1 VKQVVFCYLIKHFN
15 KFKIILEQN
24 NSIFSYF
31 IKKQVKSLKKI
42 NSMADLS
49 VTYMGIKLKNPLIL
63 GASNLVTKPDVIKQV
78 EGAGIGAIVYRSL
91 FEEQI
96 QLENLQMDEE
106 LSEYEDRNAEM
117 TRLFPG
123 LEHAGPKEH
132 LYNVEKMVKSV
143 NVPVFASLNAI
154 YEPTWV
160 EYAKELEKTGVA
172 GLEINLYAVPGYFE
186 VSGESIEEKQIQIV
200 KAVKKAVSIP
210 VSVKI
215 SLFYTNPLNFIKKI
229 DEAGADGYVLFNRFF
244 QPEIDIQKE
253 EYYYPWELSNPK
265 DHMVGLRYAGLLH
278 GNLDGSIC
286 VSRGIYDANDVIKMI
301 LAGADVVQMV
311 STIYRNQPSVVS
323 DILIDLNRWMDEK
336 EYKSLDDFRGKLS
349 RKNLKDPFA
358 YQRAQY
364 VDILMKSEAIFKKYP
379 MV

>member
-1 VKQVVFCYLIKHFN
+1 
-15 KFKIILEQN
+15 
-24 NSIFSYF
+24 
-31 IKKQVKSLKKI
+31 
-42 NSMADLS
+42 MADLS
-49 VTYMGIKLKNPLIL
+49 TSYMGIKLKNPLIL
-63 GASNLVTKPDVIKQV
+63 GASNLVTKTDVIKQV
-78 EGAGIGAIVYRSL
+78 EEAGIGAIVYRSL

-96 QLENLQMDEE
+96 QLENLQLDEE
-106 LSEYEDRNAEM
+106 LSEYENRNAEM
-117 TRLFPG
+117 TNLFPG

-132 LYNVEKMVKSV
+132 LYNLGKLVKSV
-143 NVPVFASLNAI
+143 DVPVFASLNAI

-186 VSGESIEEKQIQIV
+186 VSGESIEDKQVQIV
-200 KAVKKAVSIP
+200 KAVKQAVSIP

-244 QPEIDIQKE
+244 QPEVDIEKE
-253 EYYYPWELSNPK
+253 EYFYPWELSNPK
-265 DHMVGLRYAGLLH
+265 DHMVSLRYAGLLF

-311 STIYRNQPSVVS
+311 STIYRNSPTVVS
-323 DILIDLNRWMDEK
+323 DILMDLNKWMDDK
-336 EYKSLDDFRGKLS
+336 GYKTLDDFRGKLS

-364 VDILMKSEAIFKKYP
+364 VDILTKSEEIFKKYP

>member
-1 VKQVVFCYLIKHFN
+1 
-15 KFKIILEQN
+15 
-24 NSIFSYF
+24 
-31 IKKQVKSLKKI
+31 
-42 NSMADLS
+42 MADLS
-49 VTYMGIKLKNPLIL
+49 TTYMGIKLKNPIIL
-63 GASNLVTKPDVIKQV
+63 GASNLVTKTDVIKQV
-78 EGAGIGAIVYRSL
+78 EEAGIGAIVYRSL

-106 LSEYEDRNAEM
+106 LSEYENRNAEM
-117 TRLFPG
+117 TNLFPG

-132 LYNVEKMVKSV
+132 LYNVEKLVKSV
-143 NVPVFASLNAI
+143 DVPVFASLNAI

-186 VSGESIEEKQIQIV
+186 VTGESIEEKQIQIV
-200 KAVKKAVSIP
+200 KAVKNAVSIP

-215 SLFYTNPLNFIKKI
+215 SLFYTNPLNFIKKV

-244 QPEIDIQKE
+244 QPEVDIDKE
-253 EYYYPWELSNPK
+253 QYFYPWELSNPK
-265 DHMVGLRYAGLLH
+265 DHMVGLRYAGLLY
-278 GNLDGSIC
+278 GNLDGSVC

-301 LAGADVVQMV
+301 LAGADVVQVV
-311 STIYRNQPSVVS
+311 STIYRNSPSVVS
-323 DILIDLNRWMDEK
+323 DILMDMNKWMDDK
-336 EYKSLDDFRGKLS
+336 GYKTLDDFRGKLS
-349 RKNLKDPFA
+349 RKNMKDPFA

-364 VDILMKSEAIFKKYP
+364 VDILMKSETIFKKYP

>member
-1 VKQVVFCYLIKHFN
+1 
-15 KFKIILEQN
+15 
-24 NSIFSYF
+24 
-31 IKKQVKSLKKI
+31 
-42 NSMADLS
+42 MADLS
-49 VTYMGIKLKNPLIL
+49 TTYMGIKLKNPLIL
-63 GASNLVTKPDVIKQV
+63 GASNLVTKTETVKQV
-78 EGAGIGAIVYRSL
+78 EEAGIGAIVYRSL

-96 QLENLQMDEE
+96 QLENLQLDEE
-106 LSEYEDRNAEM
+106 LSEYSNRNAEM
-117 TRLFPG
+117 TNLFPG

-132 LYNVEKMVKSV
+132 LYNVQKLVKSV
-143 NVPVFASLNAI
+143 DVPVFASLNAI
-154 YEPTWV
+154 YEPSWV

-186 VSGESIEEKQIQIV
+186 VTGESIEDKQVQIV

-210 VSVKI
+210 VSVKL

-229 DEAGADGYVLFNRFF
+229 DEAGADGFVLFNRFF
-244 QPEIDIQKE
+244 QPEIDIETE

-265 DHMVGLRYAGLLH
+265 DHMVSLRYAGLLH
-278 GNLDGSIC
+278 GNVDGSVC
-286 VSRGIYDANDVIKMI
+286 VSRGIYDANDVIKMV

-311 STIYRNQPSVVS
+311 STIYRNQPSVVA
-323 DILIDLNRWMDEK
+323 DILMDLNKWMDDK
-336 EYKSLDDFRGKLS
+336 GYKSLADFRGKLS

-364 VDILMKSEAIFKKYP
+364 VDILTKSDEIFKKYP

>member
-1 VKQVVFCYLIKHFN
+1 
-15 KFKIILEQN
+15 
-24 NSIFSYF
+24 
-31 IKKQVKSLKKI
+31 
-42 NSMADLS
+42 MADLS
-49 VTYMGIKLKNPLIL
+49 TTYMGVQLKNPIIL
-63 GASNLVTKPDVIKQV
+63 GASNLVSKPDVIKQI
-78 EGAGIGAIVYRSL
+78 EEAGIGAIVYRSL

-106 LSEYEDRNAEM
+106 LTEYEERNAEM
-117 TRLFPG
+117 RSLFPD

-132 LYNVEKMVKSV
+132 LYNVEKLVKSV

-186 VSGESIEEKQIQIV
+186 VTGESIEEKQIQIV
-200 KAVKKAVSIP
+200 KAVKKAVKIP

-229 DEAGADGYVLFNRFF
+229 DEAGADAYVLFNRFF
-244 QPEIDIQKE
+244 QPEIDIDKE
-253 EYYYPWELSNPK
+253 EYHYPWELSNPK
-265 DHMVGLRYAGLLH
+265 DHMIGLRYAGLLY
-278 GNLDGSIC
+278 GNLEGSVC
-286 VSRGIYDANDVIKMI
+286 VSRGIYDGNDVIKMI
-301 LAGADVVQMV
+301 LAGADVVQVV
-311 STIYRNQPSVVS
+311 STIYRNSPTVVS
-323 DILIDLNRWMDEK
+323 DILMDLNRWMDDK
-336 EYKSLDDFRGKLS
+336 GYKSLADFRGKLS
-349 RKNLKDPFA
+349 RKNMKDPFA

-364 VDILMKSEAIFKKYP
+364 VDILMHSESIFKKYP